1 MNINILSLSFY
12 NKLAQNYPKTSFSM
26 LGNSNAALC
35 ISSTFKNGIGTFT
48 TPELKIKLATPEI
61 SSPYDMTINIVD
73 TNIDIVGVVYKVYE
87 KASVEA
93 ENPTS
98 PIKTIE
104 RASQGGITTV
114 SVSGSKVYAV
124 SAYVPN
130 NETYI
135 ESSLSDWLG
144 VRSCFTAGTPVVMAD
159 GSYKTIETIAA
170 GDYIYAYD
178 TQTTN
183 YCTAIVTE
191 NVLGYTNRIAMI
203 LLDNGTYITMAESH
217 PLFTANGLH
226 SITNKDGL
234 DTLVIGDALFTVNG
248 YSTIVD
254 LQVVDSAEPVSVY
267 SLAIAKVKDDQI
279 VASDSLVYFAGT
291 VAAPVHSY

>member
-1 MNINILSLSFY
+1 M
-12 NKLAQNYPKTSFSM
+12 
-26 LGNSNAALC
+26 AL
-35 ISSTFKNGIGTFT
+35 
-48 TPELKIKLATPEI
+48 
-61 SSPYDMTINIVD
+61 DIVD
-73 TNIDIVGVVYKVYE
+73 TNTEVAGVVYKVYE

-104 RASQGGITTV
+104 RANVGGTTTV
-114 SVSGSKVYAV
+114 WVSGSKVYAV
-124 SAYVPN
+124 KACVPN
-130 NETYI
+130 NETYE
-135 ESSLSDWLG
+135 ESSLSNWLG
-144 VRSCFTAGTPVVMAD
+144 VRSCFTVGTPVVMAD
-159 GSYKTIETIAA
+159 GSYKTIETIAT
-170 GDYIYAYD
+170 GDYIYTYD
-178 TQTTN
+178 TQTMS
-183 YCTAIVTE
+183 YCTATVTE

-248 YSTIVD
+248 YSTIID
-254 LQVVDSAEPVSVY
+254 LRVVDSTEPVPVY
-267 SLAIAKVKDDQI
+267 SLALAKVKDDQI

-291 VAAPVHSY
+291 VAAPVHS